1 MNTAVVS
8 LFVPAIKPDVFY
20 DVYYAEHPW
29 STLTPLF
36 YAHPVI
42 YMLLKII
49 ATFIFAGLISELCIC
64 VSFLSKNKF
73 VTVFFPLFLFLFIN
87 YLSNTIGNIPQI
99 SPIQFLHTGKVY
111 VSLGIVLFEGI
122 VLFIL
127 SFSITMIRG
136 KKNDIF

>member
-1 MNTAVVS
+1 MKEKA
-8 LFVPAIKPDVFY
+8 
-20 DVYYAEHPW
+20 
-29 STLTPLF
+29 
-36 YAHPVI
+36 
-42 YMLLKII
+42 
-49 ATFIFAGLISELCIC
+49 
-64 VSFLSKNKF
+64 
-73 VTVFFPLFLFLFIN
+73 
-87 YLSNTIGNIPQI
+87 NTIGNIPQI

>member
-1 MNTAVVS
+1 MFLSGGTVVAVPILLNTAVVS

-64 VSFLSKNKF
+64 VSFLSK
-73 VTVFFPLFLFLFIN
+73 IN
-87 YLSNTIGNIPQI
+87 L
-99 SPIQFLHTGKVY
+99 
-111 VSLGIVLFEGI
+111 
-122 VLFIL
+122 
-127 SFSITMIRG
+127 
-136 KKNDIF
+136 